1 MNPSVLILGAG
12 EMGRAIAYDL
22 LTFVPDIDLSVLD
35 SNPGALQRLQEFLTP
50 SNFRG
55 VPGDIQDLK
64 LTGELISRSDV
75 VIGAVS
81 YKSNFILSRLAV
93 EHKASWIDLGG
104 NNTIVDQQFTLDQD
118 AKSAGVTI
126 IPDCGL
132 APGMVNII
140 AGHAFKE
147 LDVTD
152 EIHLRVG
159 GLPQNPKPPLNYELC
174 FSAEGL
180 INEYIE
186 PTRILRDGR
195 LETHDSLCEVEHLD
209 LGAPYDHL
217 EAFYTSGGT
226 STLVKSLEGRVR
238 NLDYKTIRYTGHL
251 DKIKFLSDFGYFDS
265 EEWPLGK
272 KSKTSPREVTE
283 ILFHRLGWVKR
294 DVVLLK
300 AWALGQKQGKPNKMG
315 YSLVDE
321 YDAATGLT
329 AMARTTGFSAAIIAE
344 MIIDGRIREKG
355 VLYQELSV
363 PHEEYFTEL
372 RKRGIDIRISR
383 YNNSQEI

>member
-1 MNPSVLILGAG
+1 MGPSVLILGAG
-12 EMGRAIAYDL
+12 EMGRAIAHDL
-22 LTFVPDIDLSVLD
+22 LAFIPNVEISVLD
-35 SNPGALQRLQEFLTP
+35 SNPKALQRLQEFLT
-50 SNFRG
+50 SSHIRS
-55 VPGDIQDLK
+55 VPGNIQDLEFM
-64 LTGELISRSDV
+64 GELISGSDV

-81 YKSNFILSRLAV
+81 YKSNFILSHLAV
-93 EHKASWIDLGG
+93 ECRASWIDLGG
-104 NNTIVDQQFTLDQD
+104 NNDIVDQQFTLDKE
-118 AKSAGVTI
+118 ASSAGVTI

-140 AGHAFKE
+140 AGHAFRE

-152 EIHLRVG
+152 EIHIRVG

-180 INEYIE
+180 INEYVE

-195 LETHDSLCEVEHLD
+195 LKTQDSLCEKEHLD
-209 LGAPYDHL
+209 LGAPYNHL

-238 NLDYKTIRYTGHL
+238 NLDYKTIRYAGHL
-251 DKIKFLSDFGYFDS
+251 DKIKFLADFGFFDS
-265 EEWPLGK
+265 DELQIDE
-272 KSKTSPREVTE
+272 KTKIFPRKMTE
-283 ILFHRLGWVKR
+283 ALFHRLGWVKR

-300 AWALGQKQGKPNKMG
+300 AWALGQKQGKPTRTG

-321 YDAATGLT
+321 YDETTGLT

-344 MIIDGRIREKG
+344 MILNGRIREKG

-363 PHEEYFTEL
+363 PHKEYFTEL
-372 RKRGIDIRISR
+372 RKRGIDIRISG
-383 YNNSQEI
+383 

>member
-1 MNPSVLILGAG
+1 LNPSVLLLGAG
-12 EMGRAIAYDL
+12 EMGKAIAHDL
-22 LTFVPDIDLSVLD
+22 LAFVPDVELSVLD
-35 SNPGALQRLQEFLTP
+35 SNPEALQRLQGVSP
-50 SNFRG
+50 SSNIRG
-55 VPGDIQDLK
+55 VPGDIQDQELI
-64 LTGELISRSDV
+64 GELVSGSDV
-75 VIGAVS
+75 VIGAVI
-81 YKSNFILSRLAV
+81 YKSNFVLSRLAV
-93 EHKASWIDLGG
+93 ECKASWVDLGG
-104 NNTIVDQQFTLDQD
+104 NNDVVDQQFTLDKD
-118 AKSAGVTI
+118 AASAGVTI

-140 AGHAFKE
+140 AGHAFRE

-180 INEYIE
+180 INEYVE

-195 LETHDSLCEVEHLD
+195 LEIQDSLCEKEHLD
-209 LGAPYDHL
+209 LGVPYDNL

-238 NLDYKTIRYTGHL
+238 NLDYKTIRYSGHL

-265 EEWPLGK
+265 EELPVGE
-272 KSKTSPREVTE
+272 KSKISPRKVTE
-283 ILFHRLGWVKR
+283 ALFHRLGWVKR

-300 AWALGQKQGKPNKMG
+300 AWALGQKQGKPTRIG

-321 YDAATGLT
+321 YDEATGLT

-363 PHEEYFTEL
+363 PHEEYFAEL
-372 RKRGIDIRISR
+372 RKRGIDIRVSG
-383 YNNSQEI
+383 

>member
-1 MNPSVLILGAG
+1 LKPSVLILGAG
-12 EMGRAIAYDL
+12 EMGRAIAHDL
-22 LTFVPDIDLSVLD
+22 LAFVPDVDLSVLD
-35 SNPGALQRLQEFLTP
+35 SNPRALQRLQEFLVP
-50 SNFRG
+50 SKIRS

-64 LTGELISRSDV
+64 LIAELISGMDIV
-75 VIGAVS
+75 VGAVS
-81 YKSNFILSRLAV
+81 YKSNFALSRLAV

-104 NNTIVDQQFTLDQD
+104 NNDIVDQQFTLDKD
-118 AKSAGVTI
+118 AKSTGVTI

-140 AGHAFKE
+140 AGHAFRE

-180 INEYIE
+180 INEYVE
-186 PTRILRDGR
+186 PTRILRDGQ
-195 LETHDSLCEVEHLD
+195 LETQDSLCEVERLD

-238 NLDYKTIRYTGHL
+238 NLDYKTIRYAGHL
-251 DKIKFLSDFGYFDS
+251 DKIKFLADFGYFDS
-265 EEWPLGK
+265 EELPVGE

-283 ILFHRLGWVKR
+283 TLLHRLGWVKR

-300 AWALGQKQGKPNKMG
+300 AWAFGQKQGKPTRMG

-321 YDAATGLT
+321 VDEATGLT

-363 PHEEYFTEL
+363 PHEEYFAEL
-372 RKRGIDIRISR
+372 RKRGIDIRLSIESSR
-383 YNNSQEI
+383 HKI

>member
-1 MNPSVLILGAG
+1 
-12 EMGRAIAYDL
+12 MGKAIAHDL
-22 LTFVPDIDLSVLD
+22 LAFIPDVELSVLD
-35 SNPGALQRLQEFLTP
+35 SNPRTLQRLQAFLTP
-50 SNFRG
+50 SNIRG
-55 VPGDIQDLK
+55 IPGNIQDLEFIE
-64 LTGELISRSDV
+64 GLISGKDL

-81 YKSNFILSRLAV
+81 YKSNFVLSRLV
-93 EHKASWIDLGG
+93 IERKASWIDLGG
-104 NNTIVDQQFTLDQD
+104 NNDIVDQQFTLDKD
-118 AKSAGVTI
+118 AASAGVTI

-140 AGHAFKE
+140 AGHAFRA

-195 LETHDSLCEVEHLD
+195 LKTQDSLCEVEHLD
-209 LGAPYDHL
+209 LGTPYDHL

-226 STLVKSLEGRVR
+226 STLVKSLAGQVR

-251 DKIKFLSDFGYFDS
+251 DKIKFLSDFGFFDS
-265 EEWPLGK
+265 EKLPAGE
-272 KSKTSPREVTE
+272 KSKISPREVSE
-283 ILFHRLGWVKR
+283 ALFHRLGRVKR

-300 AWALGQKQGKPNKMG
+300 AWALGQKQEKPTRMD

-321 YDAATGLT
+321 YDEATGLT
-329 AMARTTGFSAAIIAE
+329 AMARTTGFSATIIAE
-344 MIIDGRIREKG
+344 MILDGRIKEKG

-363 PHEEYFTEL
+363 PHAEYFMEL
-372 RKRGIDIRISR
+372 RKRGIDIRISG
-383 YNNSQEI
+383 QGGGQAI

>member
-12 EMGRAIAYDL
+12 EMGKAVAHDL
-22 LTFVPDIDLSVLD
+22 SAFVPDVDLSVLD
-35 SNPGALQRLQEFLTP
+35 SDPGALQRLQEFSAP
-50 SNFRG
+50 FKFRG

-64 LTGELISRSDV
+64 LIRELISGSDV
-75 VIGAVS
+75 VVGAVS
-81 YKSNFILSRLAV
+81 YRSNFVLSRLAV
-93 EHKASWIDLGG
+93 ECKASWIDLGG
-104 NNTIVDQQFTLDQD
+104 NHDIVDQQFTLDKD

-140 AGHAFKE
+140 AGHAFRE

-186 PTRILRDGR
+186 PTRVLRDGR
-195 LETHDSLCEVEHLD
+195 LVTQDSLCEWEHLD
-209 LGAPYDHL
+209 LGAPYDNL

-226 STLVKSLEGRVR
+226 STLVKSFEGRVR

-251 DKIKFLSDFGYFDS
+251 DRIKFLSDFGYFDS
-265 EEWPLGK
+265 EEWSVGE
-272 KSKTSPREVTE
+272 KSKTSPREITE
-283 ILFHRLGWVKR
+283 ALFHRLGWVKR

-300 AWALGQKQGKPNKMG
+300 AWALGQKEGKPARID

-321 YDAATGLT
+321 YDAAAGLT

-344 MIIDGRIREKG
+344 MITDGRIQEKG

-363 PHEEYFTEL
+363 PYEEYFAEL
-372 RKRGIDIRISR
+372 RKRGIDIRV
-383 YNNSQEI
+383 NG

>member
-1 MNPSVLILGAG
+1 MSPSVLLLGAG
-12 EMGRAIAYDL
+12 EIGKAIAYDL
-22 LTFVPDIDLSVLD
+22 LTFAPDVKLSVLD
-35 SNPGALQRLQEFLTP
+35 SNPKALQGLQEFLTS
-50 SNFRG
+50 SNIRV

-64 LTGELISRSDV
+64 LIGELTSGSYV

-81 YKSNFILSRLAV
+81 YKSNFVLSRLAV
-93 EHKASWIDLGG
+93 ECKASWIDLGG
-104 NNTIVDQQFTLDQD
+104 NNNIVDQQFTLDKD
-118 AKSAGVTI
+118 AASAGVTI

-140 AGHAFKE
+140 AGHAFRE
-147 LDVTD
+147 SDLTD

-159 GLPQNPKPPLNYELC
+159 GLPQNPKPPLSYELC

-195 LETHDSLCEVEHLD
+195 LEIQDSLCEVEHLD
-209 LGAPYDHL
+209 LGAPYDNL

-226 STLVKSLEGRVR
+226 STLVKSLADRVR

-251 DKIKFLSDFGYFDS
+251 DKIKFLADFGYLDS
-265 EEWPLGK
+265 EELPVSEE
-272 KSKTSPREVTE
+272 SKIPPRKMTE
-283 ILFHRLGWVKR
+283 ALFHRLGWVKR
-294 DVVLLK
+294 DVVLLE
-300 AWALGQKQGKPNKMG
+300 AWALGQKQGKPTRIS

-321 YDAATGLT
+321 YDEATGLT

-372 RKRGIDIRISR
+372 RKRGIDIRVRCNPTASV
-383 YNNSQEI
+383 